1 VTRRLTV
8 FGILVALAI
17 AGAACTAI
25 NAFRKGETAIKAGDL
40 DQAVAYY
47 RAAVQA
53 APDNA
58 NYRIALE
65 RAMQAASRMH
75 IERAKDFEQK
85 DQLDAALGEYKLA
98 TEYEPS
104 NRLAVAKVAALERT
118 IRDRIEASRPK
129 PPIQEMRER
138 VRAASEPIL
147 NPASRQPLNF
157 NFNNT
162 SIKAI
167 LDVIANAT
175 GINIT
180 YDREVVDRGGI
191 SLQLNGVTLEQA
203 LNQIMASNGLSYK
216 IVNERSILVFPDT
229 SPKHLQYDDQVIK
242 TIYLSNADP
251 QEIVQIL
258 SAVARV
264 QGLAIQPVIYPNKT
278 SNSVTIRG
286 TTQMVQI
293 LEKMVE
299 QNDKPRAEIVVDVEI
314 LEVNRQRTKQYGL
327 NLTDYSIGAIFS
339 PEVNPAG
346 GGTTTPTTP
355 TTPSVP
361 GSVTPPTST
370 AGSSSSRAPSSVT
383 SGPLFNLNTVSHGIS
398 TADFYLAV
406 PAAIVRFL
414 ETDNRTKIIAKPQL
428 RGAEGQKLTL
438 ALGQSIPVIQTA
450 YTPLATGG
458 AGVNPLSSYNYKDV
472 GVNIEMSPR
481 VTLEGDIIL
490 DLTLDDSA
498 VGGDRSVAGVTV
510 PFFVQ
515 RKVTT
520 RLRLRD
526 GESNLLAGL
535 LQEQESNQ
543 IQGFPGAIH
552 VPVLSQLFSGN
563 TRSSD
568 QTDIVMLLTPHI
580 VRTQEITEENLK
592 PIYIGSQ
599 GAAGAG
605 LSVGG
610 PPPLIAPPPE
620 PQPQAGSP
628 MGTVTAPTPS
638 TAIVTIPPGSTPIPG
653 TVVAPAAATP
663 PPATTPTTPPG
674 TAPQPTPPPVAETTP
689 PAVQPPQ
696 PQVPPT
702 PAQPAGAEAP
712 TTSPGIGSAQV
723 LLNPSGTTFRV
734 GGGPYT
740 VPISINNATRITMIT
755 LTLTFDP
762 AVLRVRSVQ
771 EGSFMKTGGAN
782 ATFTQ
787 QAGNGRVDITL
798 SRGADAIGASGTG
811 LLAVVLFDAIA
822 PGAATLSLSGAATG
836 PGGTAMGL
844 QFRPVTITVQQ

>member
-1 VTRRLTV
+1 MTRRLAV
-8 FGILVALAI
+8 LGILAALAM
-17 AGAACTAI
+17 AGASCTAV
-25 NAFRKGETAIKAGDL
+25 NAFRKGETAMHAGDL

-47 RAAVQA
+47 RSAVQA

-65 RAMQAASRMH
+65 RAMQAASRAHM
-75 IERAKDFEQK
+75 ERAREFEQK
-85 DQLDAALGEYKLA
+85 DQLEAALGDYRLA

-104 NRLAVAKVAALERT
+104 NRLAVSKVAALERT

-138 VRAASEPIL
+138 VRAATEPIL
-147 NPASRQPLNF
+147 NPASRAPLIF

-180 YDREVVDRGGI
+180 YDREVVDRPGV

-203 LNQIMASNGLSYK
+203 LNQIMTSNGLSYK
-216 IVNERSILVFPDT
+216 IVNDRSILVFPDT

-278 SNSVTIRG
+278 SNSITIRG

-314 LEVNRQRTKQYGL
+314 LEVDRTRTKEYGL
-327 NLTDYSIGAIFS
+327 NLTDYSLGTIFS
-339 PEVNPAG
+339 PEVNPTG
-346 GGTTTPTTP
+346 GATTTTTPSTGTTG
-355 TTPSVP
+355 TPGAVAAQP
-361 GSVTPPTST
+361 VTSAASST
-370 AGSSSSRAPSSVT
+370 GRAPSGVT
-383 SGPLFNLNTVSHGIS
+383 SGPAFNLNTISRGVS

-414 ETDNRTKIIAKPQL
+414 ESDNRTRIIAKPQL
-428 RGAEGQKLTL
+428 RGAEGQKLSL

-472 GVNIEMSPR
+472 GVNIDMTPR

-490 DLTLDDSA
+490 DLMIDDSA
-498 VGGDRSVAGVTV
+498 LGDDKSVAGVTV
-510 PFFVQ
+510 PTFVQ

-535 LQEQESNQ
+535 LQTRDVNNV
-543 IQGFPGAIH
+543 QGFPGAIH
-552 VPVLSQLFSGN
+552 VPILKQLFSANRVTG
-563 TRSSD
+563 D

-605 LSVGG
+605 LQIGGG

-620 PQPQAGSP
+620 PQAGA
-628 MGTVTAPTPS
+628 TVTTPTPG
-638 TAIVTIPPGSTPIPG
+638 TAIITVPPGTTPIPG
-653 TVVAPAAATP
+653 TVAIPPPVPPAAV
-663 PPATTPTTPPG
+663 
-674 TAPQPTPPPVAETTP
+674 PPPVAETPPPVPVQTPLPTP
-689 PAVQPPQ
+689 PAPVQPP
-696 PQVPPT
+696 VAETPT
-702 PAQPAGAEAP
+702 V
-712 TTSPGIGSAQV
+712 SPGIGSAQV
-723 LLNPSGTTFRV
+723 LLSPPGTTFRV
-734 GGGPYT
+734 GGGPYP
-740 VPISINNATRITMIT
+740 VPISINGAARITTIT

-762 AVLRVRSVQ
+762 AILRVRAVQ
-771 EGSFMKTGGAN
+771 EGSFMRTGGAS

-787 QAGNGRVDITL
+787 QVSGGRVDITI
-798 SRGADAIGASGTG
+798 SRGDAIGASGTG
-811 LLAVVLFDAIA
+811 LLASVLFDAVA
-822 PGAATLSLSGAATG
+822 PGAVTLAPSGAATG

-844 QFRPVTITVQQ
+844 QFRPVTVTVQQ

>member
-1 VTRRLTV
+1 VTRRLAA
-8 FGILVALAI
+8 FGIVVALAV
-17 AGAACTAI
+17 AGAACTAV
-25 NAFRKGETAIKAGDL
+25 NAFRKGETAMKAGDL
-40 DQAVAYY
+40 DQAVAFY
-47 RAAVQA
+47 RSAVQA

-75 IERAKDFEQK
+75 IERARDFEQK

-118 IRDRIEASRPK
+118 IRDRIEASRPR

-147 NPASRQPLNF
+147 NPASRTPLIF

-180 YDREVVDRGGI
+180 YDREVVDRAGI

-203 LNQIMASNGLSYK
+203 LNQIMTSNGLSYK

-314 LEVNRQRTKQYGL
+314 LEVDRSRAKQYGL
-327 NLTDYSIGAIFS
+327 NLTDYSVGAIFS

-346 GGTTTPTTP
+346 GGTTPPTTPVTPTTP
-355 TTPSVP
+355 
-361 GSVTPPTST
+361 GAVTPPTST
-370 AGSSSSRAPSSVT
+370 AGSTTGRAPSSVT
-383 SGPLFNLNTVSHGIS
+383 SGPLFNLNTITHGIS

-414 ETDNRTKIIAKPQL
+414 ESDNRTKIVAKPQL

-438 ALGQSIPVIQTA
+438 KLGQSIPVITTA

-472 GVNIEMSPR
+472 GVNIDMTPR

-498 VGGDRSVAGVTV
+498 RGTDISVAGVSV
-510 PFFVQ
+510 PSFIQ
-515 RKVTT
+515 RTVTT

-535 LQEQESNQ
+535 LQQTDTNAV
-543 IQGFPGAIH
+543 QGFPGAIH
-552 VPVLSQLFSGN
+552 VPFFRQLFSGN
-563 TRSSD
+563 NNTSD
-568 QTDIVMLLTPHI
+568 QIDIVMLLTPHI
-580 VRTQEITEENLK
+580 VRTQEITEENLR

-605 LSVGG
+605 LAVGG

-620 PQPQAGSP
+620 AQPPAGAP
-628 MGTVTAPTPS
+628 MGTVTAPSPS
-638 TAIVTIPPGSTPIPG
+638 TAIVTIPPGTTPIPG
-653 TVVAPAAATP
+653 MVATPPPTAAPATTPPATP
-663 PPATTPTTPPG
+663 PPATTPPPTTAEG
-674 TAPQPTPPPVAETTP
+674 PPPA
-689 PAVQPPQ
+689 QPPQ
-696 PQVPPT
+696 PQVPAPA
-702 PAQPAGAEAP
+702 AQPPAAEAP

-740 VPISINNATRITMIT
+740 VPISISGATRITTIT

-762 AVLRVRSVQ
+762 AIVRIRSVQ
-771 EGSFMKTGGAN
+771 QGSFMNTGGAS

-811 LLAVVLFDAIA
+811 LLAVVLLDALA
-822 PGAATLSLSGAATG
+822 PGSATLSLSGAATG

-844 QFRPVTITVQQ
+844 QFRPVTVTVQQ

>member
-1 VTRRLTV
+1 VTRRLAAL
-8 FGILVALAI
+8 GILIAFALA
-17 AGAACTAI
+17 AGACAAV
-25 NAFRKGETAIKAGDL
+25 NAFRKGETSMKAGDL

-47 RAAVQA
+47 RTAVQA

-75 IERAKDFEQK
+75 IDRAREFEQK
-85 DQLDAALGEYKLA
+85 DQLDAALGEYRLA
-98 TEYEPS
+98 SEYEPS

-147 NPASRQPLNF
+147 NPASRQPLIF

-180 YDREVVDRGGI
+180 YDREVVDRAGI
-191 SLQLNGVTLEQA
+191 SLQLNRVTLEEA
-203 LNQIMASNGLSYK
+203 LNQIMTSNGLAYK
-216 IVNERSILVFPDT
+216 IVNPRSILVFPDT

-299 QNDKPRAEIVVDVEI
+299 QNDKPRAEIIVDVEI
-314 LEVNRQRTKQYGL
+314 LEVDRSRAKQYGL
-327 NLTDYSIGAIFS
+327 NLTDYSLGMIFS

-346 GGTTTPTTP
+346 GGTTTQTPTTP
-355 TTPSVP
+355 TTPTTP
-361 GSVTPPTST
+361 VTTPTTPTTGAASST
-370 AGSSSSRAPSSVT
+370 SRAPSSVT
-383 SGPLFNLNTVSHGIS
+383 SGPLFNLNTISRGIS

-414 ETDNRTKIIAKPQL
+414 ESDNRTKIVAKPQL
-428 RGAEGQKLTL
+428 RGAEGQKLSL
-438 ALGQSIPVIQTA
+438 KLGQSIPVISTA

-458 AGVNPLSSYNYKDV
+458 VGVNPLSSYNYKDV
-472 GVNIEMSPR
+472 GVNIEMTPR
-481 VTLEGDIIL
+481 VTLEGDIVL
-490 DLTLDDSA
+490 DLVLDNSQP
-498 VGGDRSVAGVTV
+498 GDDKAVAGVLV
-510 PFFVQ
+510 PTFVQ
-515 RKVTT
+515 RTLTT

-535 LQEQESNQ
+535 LQQTDTDNV
-543 IQGFPGAIH
+543 QGFPGAIH
-552 VPVLSQLFSGN
+552 VPVLRQLFSGN
-563 TRSSD
+563 TKSSS
-568 QTDIVMLLTPHI
+568 QVDIVMLLTPHI
-580 VRTQEITEENLK
+580 VRTQEITEENLR

-605 LSVGG
+605 LAVGG

-620 PQPQAGSP
+620 PQAGT
-628 MGTVTAPTPS
+628 GTATVTTPAPGTAVVTLPPS
-638 TAIVTIPPGSTPIPG
+638 TPVPGMLPT
-653 TVVAPAAATP
+653 T
-663 PPATTPTTPPG
+663 PPATTPTTPPA
-674 TAPQPTPPPVAETTP
+674 TPPPTPPPAETTP
-689 PAVQPPQ
+689 PAAQPPL
-696 PQVPPT
+696 PQTPPT
-702 PAQPAGAEAP
+702 PAAQPPAAEAP
-712 TTSPGIGSAQV
+712 TVSPGIGSAQV
-723 LLNPSGTTFRV
+723 LLSPSGTTFRV

-740 VPISINNATRITMIT
+740 VPISITGATRISTIT

-762 AVLRVRSVQ
+762 AILRVRAVT
-771 EGSFMKTGGAN
+771 EGSFMRTGGVS

-787 QAGNGRVDITL
+787 QAGPGRVDVTI
-798 SRGADAIGASGTG
+798 SRGTDAIGASGTG
-811 LLAVVLFDAIA
+811 LLAVVLFDAVA
-822 PGAATLSLSGAATG
+822 PGSVTLTLSGAATG

-844 QFRPVTITVQQ
+844 QFRPVTIAVQQ

>member
-1 VTRRLTV
+1 MTRRLAAL
-8 FGILVALAI
+8 GILIALAL
-17 AGAACTAI
+17 AGAGCAAV
-25 NAFRKGETAIKAGDL
+25 NAFRKGETAMKAGDL

-47 RAAVQA
+47 REAVQA

-58 NYRIALE
+58 NYKIALE
-65 RAMQAASRMH
+65 RAMQAASRTH
-75 IERAKDFEQK
+75 IDRAKEFEQK
-85 DQLDAALGEYKLA
+85 DQLDAALGEYRLA

-147 NPASRQPLNF
+147 NPASRQPLIF

-180 YDREVVDRGGI
+180 YDREVVDRAGI
-191 SLQLNGVTLEQA
+191 SLQLNGVTLEEA
-203 LNQIMASNGLSYK
+203 LNQIMTSNGLAYK
-216 IVNERSILVFPDT
+216 IVNQRSILVFPDT

-278 SNSVTIRG
+278 SNSITIRG

-299 QNDKPRAEIVVDVEI
+299 QNDKPRAEIIVDVEI
-314 LEVNRQRTKQYGL
+314 LEVDRSRAKQYGL
-327 NLTDYSIGAIFS
+327 NLTDYSIGMIFS

-346 GGTTTPTTP
+346 GGTTPATPTTP
-355 TTPSVP
+355 TTP
-361 GSVTPPTST
+361 GGITTPTTPATGAASST
-370 AGSSSSRAPSSVT
+370 GRSPSSVT
-383 SGPLFNLNTVSHGIS
+383 SGPLFNLNTISRGIS
-398 TADFYLAV
+398 SADFYLAV

-414 ETDNRTKIIAKPQL
+414 ESDNRTKIVAKPQL
-428 RGAEGQKLTL
+428 RGAEGQKLSL
-438 ALGQSIPVIQTA
+438 KLGQSIPVISTA

-458 AGVNPLSSYNYKDV
+458 VGVNPLSSYNYKDV
-472 GVNIEMSPR
+472 GVNIEMTPR

-490 DLTLDDSA
+490 DLTLDNSQP
-498 VGGDRSVAGVTV
+498 GDDKAVAGVLV
-510 PFFVQ
+510 PTFVQ
-515 RKVTT
+515 RTLAT

-535 LQEQESNQ
+535 LQQREVDNV
-543 IQGFPGAIH
+543 QGFPGAIH
-552 VPVLSQLFSGN
+552 VPILKQLFSGN
-563 TRSSD
+563 TKASD
-568 QTDIVMLLTPHI
+568 QIDIVMLLTPHI
-580 VRTQEITEENLK
+580 VRTQEITEENLR

-605 LSVGG
+605 LAVGG

-620 PQPQAGSP
+620 PQAAAPTA
-628 MGTVTAPTPS
+628 TVTTPTPG
-638 TAIVTIPPGSTPIPG
+638 TAVITLPPSTPIPG
-653 TVVAPAAATP
+653 MLPTP
-663 PPATTPTTPPG
+663 PPATTPTTPP
-674 TAPQPTPPPVAETTP
+674 PVTPPPVTP
-689 PAVQPPQ
+689 PTETPPPAAQPPQ
-696 PQVPPT
+696 PQTPP
-702 PAQPAGAEAP
+702 AAAAEP
-712 TTSPGIGSAQV
+712 TVSPGIGSAQV
-723 LLNPSGTTFRV
+723 VLNPSGTTFRV

-740 VPISINNATRITMIT
+740 VPISITGATRISTIT
-755 LTLTFDP
+755 VTLTFDP
-762 AVLRVRSVQ
+762 AVVRVRAVT
-771 EGSFMKTGGAN
+771 EGSFMRTGGVS
-782 ATFTQ
+782 ATFAQ
-787 QAGNGRVDITL
+787 QAGNGRVDVTI

-811 LLAVVLFDAIA
+811 LLAVVLFDAVA
-822 PGAATLSLSGAATG
+822 PGSVTLTLSGSATG